1 MTVLSVWE
9 KEKAENLFPSCS
21 RTRVWESLGPITD
34 EQQPNTALSPPSNI
48 DQYPVFFCLF
58 PTHSSSHMS
67 LSSGSRSESKGWLDK
82 ILISVRMAASGGKR
96 FWARTHPTPFPSA
109 ALRALMRA
117 ATGRITV
124 APLPP
129 QGSQEPT
136 WCHTDPLSLSH
147 MLSPSYRK
155 EWPWLHGV
163 QSSHSQGLRTVD
175 LTWMMIPFSLY
186 SACSALENVH
196 TKAWNKKEKHLRTW
210 FSLRANLLRFQR
222 TPRELA
228 LMGVS

>member
-82 ILISVRMAASGGKR
+82 ILISVWVAASGGKR
-96 FWARTHPTPFPSA
+96 FWALTPPHFLLRHSGHGWGQQQAESRWPRCHLKDHRNPRGVIQTLSPFHTCSARPAGRSGPGSMGSRVPIPKDSELLTSPGWWFPSPYILLA
-109 ALRALMRA
+109 
-117 ATGRITV
+117 V
-124 APLPP
+124 
-129 QGSQEPT
+129 
-136 WCHTDPLSLSH
+136 
-147 MLSPSYRK
+147 
-155 EWPWLHGV
+155 PWKMCTQKPGT
-163 QSSHSQGLRTVD
+163 RRRNT
-175 LTWMMIPFSLY
+175 
-186 SACSALENVH
+186 
-196 TKAWNKKEKHLRTW
+196 
-210 FSLRANLLRFQR
+210 
-222 TPRELA
+222 
-228 LMGVS
+228 